1 MFSFLAPLWAFLMIP
16 FQDYMD
22 FKGQVDAERLYQVI
36 IVVPSVR
43 SVAGRPALTTLPPS
57 LYSPAFPPAASPPPP
72 PPPPQVIGFVHGYLL
87 QSFETTFAYWA
98 VGSLLAAVLCIP
110 SWPWLWHR
118 DPVVWADDEQASSV
132 EEKRVATAAAA
143 SKKAK

>member
-1 MFSFLAPLWAFLMIP
+1 MFSFLAPLWTFLMIP

-22 FKGQVDAERLYQVI
+22 FKGQVDAERWYQII

-43 SVAGRPALTTLPPS
+43 
-57 LYSPAFPPAASPPPP
+57 AASPFTMLADRALVTPHPPALPPP
-72 PPPPQVIGFVHGYLL
+72 AHPPQVIGFVHGYLL

-118 DPVVWADDEQASSV
+118 DPVVWADDEQVPSA